1 MAAAISLRQADK
13 ISGFLRHL
21 EGPEFTAWEFNDD
34 RTIIKARDVEG
45 DVYEITFIPNP
56 LKGGQAN
63 V

>member
-1 MAAAISLRQADK
+1 MAAAISLKQADK

-21 EGPEFTAWEFNDD
+21 QGAEFTDWQFNED
-34 RTIIKARDVEG
+34 RTVIKARDVEG

-56 LKGGQAN
+56 KGGQAN

>member
-1 MAAAISLRQADK
+1 MAAAISLKQADK

-21 EGPEFTAWEFNDD
+21 QGPEFTDWQFNED
-34 RTIIKARDVEG
+34 RTVIKARDVEG

-56 LKGGQAN
+56 KGGQAN